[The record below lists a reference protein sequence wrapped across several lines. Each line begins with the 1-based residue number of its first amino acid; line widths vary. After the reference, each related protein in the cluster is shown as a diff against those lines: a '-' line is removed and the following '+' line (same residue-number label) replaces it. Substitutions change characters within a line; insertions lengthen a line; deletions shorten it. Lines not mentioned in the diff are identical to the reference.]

1 MRFSLPIILILTLT
15 NIYLLVQ
22 SGARVQDREPPLA
35 EERLVSAEYQL
46 ELLKAQDKITILKLM
61 LDRYREANTHRL
73 RLTAYTARPE
83 ETNED
88 VENTAI
94 MRTPRP
100 GWTVAVSHDLR
111 GWLGKRVYVEGFG
124 VRFVGD
130 LMHPRYSKSI
140 DVLVADVDEALAIGV
155 IQDVFVTLIEPLLPE
170 HYDGDFDI
178 TAVFNW
184 NRE

>member
-1 MRFSLPIILILTLT
+1 MRFSLPIILILALA
-15 NIYLLVQ
+15 NMYLLVQ
-22 SGARVQDREPPLA
+22 SGVRTHDVEPFPA
-35 EERLVSAEYQL
+35 EESLVSAEQHL

-61 LDRYREANTHRL
+61 LDRYREANTHLL
-73 RLTAYTARPE
+73 RLSAYTARPE

-94 MRTPRP
+94 MQKPRP

-130 LMHPRYSKSI
+130 LMSSRFTRSI

-178 TAVFNW
+178 SAVLNW
-184 NRE
+184 NQE

>member
-1 MRFSLPIILILTLT
+1 MRFSLPIILVLVVV
-15 NIYLLVQ
+15 NAYLVFQ
-22 SGARVQDREPPLA
+22 PGTGGVEDESCVS
-35 EERLVSAEYQL
+35 EEFQISTEHQL
-46 ELLKAQDKITILKLM
+46 ELLKAQDKITILKVM

-94 MRTPRP
+94 MQTPRP

-124 VRFVGD
+124 IRFVGD
-130 LMHPRYSKSI
+130 LMNARYAKSI
-140 DVLVADVDEALAIGV
+140 DILVADVEEALAIGAV
-155 IQDVFVTLIEPLLPE
+155 QDVFVTLIEPLLPE
-170 HYDGDFDI
+170 HYNGDFDVSAI
-178 TAVFNW
+178 FNW
-184 NRE
+184 SRE

>member
-1 MRFSLPIILILTLT
+1 MRFSLPIILILALT
-15 NIYLLVQ
+15 NVYLLVQ
-22 SGARVQDREPPLA
+22 SGARVQDMVPPSA
-35 EERLVSAEYQL
+35 EESLVSAEHQL

-94 MRTPRP
+94 MQTPRP
-100 GWTVAVSHDLR
+100 GWTVAVSQDLR

-130 LMHPRYSKSI
+130 LMNPRYSKSI
-140 DVLVADVDEALAIGV
+140 DVLVADVEEARDIGV
-155 IQDVFVTLIEPLLPE
+155 ILDVFVTLIEPLLPE

>member
-22 SGARVQDREPPLA
+22 TGSRVRDMEPPSA
-35 EERLVSAEYQL
+35 EKRLVRAEHQL
-46 ELLKAQDKITILKLM
+46 ELLKAQDKITILKVM

-94 MRTPRP
+94 MQTPRP

-124 VRFVGD
+124 IRFVGD
-130 LMHPRYSKSI
+130 LMNARYAKSI
-140 DVLVADVDEALAIGV
+140 DILVADVEEALAIGAV
-155 IQDVFVTLIEPLLPE
+155 QDVFVTLIEPLLPE
-170 HYDGDFDI
+170 HYNGDFDVSAI
-178 TAVFNW
+178 FNW
-184 NRE
+184 SRE

>member
-1 MRFSLPIILILTLT
+1 MRYSLPIIFILALT
-15 NIYLLVQ
+15 NIYLLIH
-22 SGARVQDREPPLA
+22 SGVRIQDLEPPSG
-35 EERLVSAEYQL
+35 EERLVSAEHQL

-61 LDRYREANTHRL
+61 LNRYREANTHRL

-88 VENTAI
+88 PENTAI

-100 GWTVAVSHDLR
+100 GRTVAVSHDLR

-130 LMHPRYSKSI
+130 LMNPRYSKSI
-140 DVLVADVDEALAIGV
+140 DILVVDVDEARDIGV
-155 IQDVFVTLIEPLLPE
+155 IEDVFVTLIEPLLPE

>member
-22 SGARVQDREPPLA
+22 SGARVQDMEPPST
-35 EERLVSAEYQL
+35 EERLVSAEHQL
-46 ELLKAQDKITILKLM
+46 KLLKAQDKITILKLM

-94 MRTPRP
+94 MQAPRP

-130 LMHPRYSKSI
+130 LMNPRYSKSI
-140 DVLVADVDEALAIGV
+140 DILVTDVEEARDIGV
-155 IQDVFVTLIEPLLPE
+155 IQDVFVTLIEPLLQE

-178 TAVFNW
+178 TDVFNW